1 MITPVWRRFVL
12 LVRMPAFLNA
22 AICMVLV
29 YLLTVFAWI
38 YFRSGSMGHNSFT
51 IANTII
57 GRILSFEDF
66 NWASTFN
73 KYQILKGFL
82 LLSIMLAV
90 EITNQRVSWNV
101 TQLQRPA
108 LRIALFASVLW
119 LIALFGTF
127 SANSFIYFQF

>member
-1 MITPVWRRFVL
+1 
-12 LVRMPAFLNA
+12 
-22 AICMVLV
+22 
-29 YLLTVFAWI
+29 
-38 YFRSGSMGHNSFT
+38 
-51 IANTII
+51 
-57 GRILSFEDF
+57 
-66 NWASTFN
+66 
-73 KYQILKGFL
+73 
-82 LLSIMLAV
+82 MLAV